1 MNLEGCRRVPIYRTY
16 PRISWDALMKNA
28 TFSFNIQPSSGKM
41 KLAQ

>member
-1 MNLEGCRRVPIYRTY
+1 MNPEGCRRVSW

-28 TFSFNIQPSSGKM
+28 TFSFKIQPSSGKM